1 MLIISLHNT
10 KPAQQERDLLA
21 VNKDDLNLCP
31 ETVKAADFL
40 QTMNG
45 WL

>member
-1 MLIISLHNT
+1 MLIISLHN
-10 KPAQQERDLLA
+10 KSVQQERDLLSL
-21 VNKDDLNLCP
+21 NKDDLSLCP

-40 QTMNG
+40 QTMDG